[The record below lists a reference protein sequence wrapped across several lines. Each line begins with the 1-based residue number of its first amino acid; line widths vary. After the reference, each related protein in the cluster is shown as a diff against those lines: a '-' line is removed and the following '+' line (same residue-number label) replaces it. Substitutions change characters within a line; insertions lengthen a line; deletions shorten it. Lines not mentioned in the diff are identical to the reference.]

1 MEEKEK
7 DFLLQELKQY
17 KEIYEES
24 KLILDSTVDFISI
37 ADDKGVFLRI
47 SKGAEENFGVS
58 DDEILGQSAYLLE
71 KKGIIDKSMTV
82 VVIESKQKEFS
93 IQRTRTGKIFMVT
106 GIPMFDEVGNLK
118 KAINISRD
126 ITEVEKLNHRLK
138 ETEELL
144 DWYREELHRKQE
156 LQENFIIGEN
166 PIMKK
171 VLNLIKQ
178 VSTVDATVLLQG
190 ETGVGKS
197 LIAKTIHKMSHRR
210 EKPFIQVNCGAITE
224 SLLESELFGYS
235 EGAFTG
241 ALREG
246 KKGFFEIAN
255 KGTLFLDEI
264 AEIPLHLQV
273 KLLHALEEQ
282 EIYKVG
288 GSTPINIDIRILV
301 ATNKDLRQMVKEGK
315 FREDLYYRLNV
326 LPVYIPPLRERV
338 EDIPI
343 LTHFFLK
350 KYNEKYCTNKKLT
363 LESHNTLTSHFWQ
376 GNIRELENAIE
387 RLVITCDKDY
397 IESEYIYH
405 NLFNIKEEPNIEVRG
420 IIPLKEATKE
430 VERQLLLKAFKK
442 YKTTRKISEILEVDQ
457 STVAKKLKIIKEQK
471 R

>member
-156 LQENFIIGEN
+156 LQENFIIAEN
-166 PIMKK
+166 LVMKK

-210 EKPFIQVNCGAITE
+210 EKPFIQLNCGAIAE

-288 GSTPINIDIRILV
+288 GSTPISIDIRILA

-315 FREDLYYRLNV
+315 FREDLYYRLNI

-363 LESHNTLTSHFWQ
+363 LEAHNILTKHSWQ
-376 GNIRELENAIE
+376 GNIRELENTIE
-387 RLVITCDKDY
+387 RLAITCDKDC
-397 IESEYIYH
+397 IESDDIYH
-405 NLFNIKEEPNIEVRG
+405 NLFNIKEESNIEVRG

-430 VERQLLLKAFKK
+430 VERQLLLKAFEK

-457 STVAKKLKIIKEQK
+457 STVAKKLKIMKEQE